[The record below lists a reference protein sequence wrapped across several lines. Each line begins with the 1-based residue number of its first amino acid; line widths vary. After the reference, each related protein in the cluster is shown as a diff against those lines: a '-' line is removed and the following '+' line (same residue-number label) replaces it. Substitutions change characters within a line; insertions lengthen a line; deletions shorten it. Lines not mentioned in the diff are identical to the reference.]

1 MNSVSVIAP
10 KLNPQKLHSNTVI
23 KAIKSHKAKTSRE
36 FSFEVD
42 DCFYLVGGAS
52 EAREYLEVIQP
63 RSRLPGL
70 VPAQKFE
77 FVRATTLNNIPKS
90 QRITKNVLA
99 YVTQNYYR
107 IASYDLQANKG
118 DPVLILEDLC
128 ESFYL
133 AKLIGKVDSPGRI
146 PKTHVEL
153 KDDIAQRTTS
163 CVDAKQ
169 LLSNQSRALRKNNSL
184 GNVVRTEKN
193 KAIVSRRTE
202 SVPNSQSSLSS
213 CNPFSSWGI
222 LNSELNL
229 GSLDTSEDIPSE
241 ASVILD
247 TVPISHINVIR
258 GLEHQGYSLVE
269 LEVHLCDSSR
279 RTIFRPSSCF
289 KKLQLSLLESFP
301 KESGLTG
308 QSRTMPYMP
317 TLNQTSSEPQLSE
330 KEVLDFNDFFREL
343 LEVNGLLPRCCAL
356 LDFIKTQP
364 QDKEL
369 AHRATCLNRNTGKG
383 HFKTSSGQISKLG
396 LQVNKLF
403 RNPESTPS
411 KPAPDAFLSQSNRE
425 SFSTISSQSTTPSS
439 RNSHFSTKD
448 LPALPPLASSNQSIK
463 VKLQYHSDMMAF
475 ILPSASLSFPSL
487 VAKITSRIGHP
498 PNSIAHHDPASPNQR
513 RRFIT
518 GPKDL
523 DSVLQSCSS
532 KLWLI
537 VD

>member
-1 MNSVSVIAP
+1 MITP
-10 KLNPQKLHSNTVI
+10 KLDTPKLHSNTVI
-23 KAIKSHKAKTSRE
+23 KAIKSHKAKSSRE
-36 FSFEVD
+36 FSFEVE

-52 EAREYLEVIQP
+52 EAREYLEVIHP
-63 RSRLPGL
+63 RSRQPGL

-77 FVRATTLNNIPKS
+77 FVRATALNNIPKTQS
-90 QRITKNVLA
+90 ITKNVLA

-107 IASYDLQANKG
+107 ITSYDLEANKG

-153 KDDIAQRTTS
+153 KDDIPQRTTS
-163 CVDAKQ
+163 CINPSQ
-169 LLSNQSRALRKNNSL
+169 LLATQSRALRKNNSL

-193 KAIVSRRTE
+193 KAFVPRRTE
-202 SVPNSQSSLSS
+202 SIPNSQSSL

-222 LNSELNL
+222 LNAELSL
-229 GSLDTSEDIPSE
+229 GTLNMFENIPSE
-241 ASVILD
+241 ASVVLD
-247 TVPISHINVIR
+247 TVPISHIIVIR

-279 RTIFRPSSCF
+279 RTIFRPLSCF

-317 TLNQTSSEPQLSE
+317 TLNQTSSEKQLSE
-330 KEVLDFNDFFREL
+330 KEVKDFNDFFQEL
-343 LEVNGLLPRCCAL
+343 LVVNALLPRCCPL
-356 LDFIKTQP
+356 LDFIGIQP

-369 AHRATCLNRNTGKG
+369 AHRATCLNRNMGKG
-383 HFKTSSGQISKLG
+383 HFKTSSGQISELT

-403 RNPESTPS
+403 GNPEVAPS
-411 KPAPDAFLSQSNRE
+411 KPTPDSLFSQSNRD

-439 RNSHFSTKD
+439 RTSSHFSTKD
-448 LPALPPLASSNQSIK
+448 LPSPPPLTQVNHSIK
-463 VKLQYHSDMMAF
+463 VKVQYHSDMMAF
-475 ILPSASLSFPSL
+475 ILPTNSFNFPSL
-487 VAKITSRIGHP
+487 VTKITSRIGHP
-498 PNSIAHHDPASPNQR
+498 PNSIAHHDPTSPNQR
-513 RRFIT
+513 RRFIA
-518 GPKDL
+518 GPQDL
-523 DSVLQSCSS
+523 DFILQRSPN